1 MGLVST
7 WSVLH
12 IVYLTHL
19 TVLPHQSRAP
29 PDHRAVLVRRF
40 PMEEPAPGL
49 ADAVED
55 VQDDARLVE
64 LRRAGPVGVDPRFDH
79 RRPPQVAGEV
89 SELSAA
95 ADED

>member
-29 PDHRAVLVRRF
+29 PDHRAVPGGGDLVMVIIWS
-40 PMEEPAPGL
+40 PIHNVNITHQIQLLPVPGYVPHT
-49 ADAVED
+49 AAVTIEHSLLTHEGSSD
-55 VQDDARLVE
+55 VMRTHQM
-64 LRRAGPVGVDPRFDH
+64 
-79 RRPPQVAGEV
+79 
-89 SELSAA
+89 S
-95 ADED
+95 